1 MSTSLQKL
9 VKNLAKEGSSRFQ
22 NMTSLNGEEKIR
34 LFLRKQEYPLEYVDC
49 SKSLTKANHYRL
61 KRLNFTFAIRISEST
76 TIVLAGFH
84 ALNEGERKERLAS
97 TMMA

>member
-61 KRLNFTFAIRISEST
+61 KRLNFTFAIRYNH
-76 TIVLAGFH
+76 AGKCTC
-84 ALNEGERKERLAS
+84 ATS
-97 TMMA
+97 M